1 MKRSDV
7 RKLVGAVTAPKGGEV
22 VTEPVITEPAPAVTE
37 PIIMELPTPEPVIS
51 APAISDDD
59 ALNAWL
65 RSPQGQKLRHL
76 GGVNPDR
83 LHHAYADRVTAI
95 FKAGFAAGATSRP
108 VFTDPA

>member
-7 RKLVGAVTAPKGGEV
+7 RKLVGAVTAPKVEEV
-22 VTEPVITEPAPAVTE
+22 E
-37 PIIMELPTPEPVIS
+37 PEPVVIPAPEPVVIPAS

-95 FKAGFAAGATSRP
+95 FKAGFAAGLGETI
-108 VFTDPA
+108 